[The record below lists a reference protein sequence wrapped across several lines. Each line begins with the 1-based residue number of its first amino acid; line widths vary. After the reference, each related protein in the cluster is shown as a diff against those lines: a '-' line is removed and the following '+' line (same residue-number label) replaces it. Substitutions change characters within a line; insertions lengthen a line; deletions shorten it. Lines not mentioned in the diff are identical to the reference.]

1 MQLIFF
7 KETGKETFNAGYKAR
22 ADIDYIMTKR
32 GSKSIDVS
40 FAYADIGKIR
50 KAFGYLSLALKL
62 LFIPKGTALLVQYP
76 CRQISTLLSKLARGK
91 RIIYLIHDLEGLR
104 CQDEEQQRRD
114 IATLDKAYK
123 IIAHNRAMKEY
134 LVGKGIG
141 EEQIVTLGVFD
152 YIADSDRE
160 PNTDYS
166 AQLCFAGNLNK
177 SVFLDKLP
185 QDITVNLYGL
195 KGDDRAFGDNMR
207 YMGSFPSDE
216 IPFVLDGKYALVWD
230 GDSADTCTGLMGEY
244 TRYNNPHKLSLYICA
259 GKPVIVW
266 RQSAIAEFV
275 IEHGIGIAVDGLSD
289 LQAVVGN
296 IDDEQYGAM
305 LGKVNALREQVIR
318 GDFFDRAL
326 EEALR

>member
-1 MQLIFF
+1 MQVIFF
-7 KETGKETFNAGYKAR
+7 KETANETFNAGYKAR
-22 ADIDYIMTKR
+22 VDIDYIMTKR

-40 FAYADIGKIR
+40 FAYADISKVS
-50 KAFGYLSLALKL
+50 KVFGYLFLALKL
-62 LFIPKGTALLVQYP
+62 LFIHKGTALLVQYP
-76 CRQISTLLSKLARGK
+76 CRQISTLLGKLARGK

-104 CQDEEQQRRD
+104 RQDKEQQHRD
-114 IATLDKAYK
+114 IATLGKAYK
-123 IIAHNRAMKEY
+123 IIAHNRAMKNY
-134 LVGKGIG
+134 LVGNGIS
-141 EEQIVTLGVFD
+141 EDKIVTLGVFD
-152 YIADSDRE
+152 YIADKDRE

-195 KGDDRAFGDNMR
+195 KGDDREFGDNMR

-266 RQSAIAEFV
+266 RQAAIAEFV
-275 IEHGIGIAVDGLSD
+275 IEQGIGVAVEGLSD
-289 LQAVVGN
+289 LSSVIEG
-296 IDDEQYGAM
+296 IDDEQYRAM
-305 LGKVNALREQVIR
+305 QDRVMQLRSLVIQ
-318 GDFFDRAL
+318 GDFFEKAL
-326 EEALR
+326 GKALG